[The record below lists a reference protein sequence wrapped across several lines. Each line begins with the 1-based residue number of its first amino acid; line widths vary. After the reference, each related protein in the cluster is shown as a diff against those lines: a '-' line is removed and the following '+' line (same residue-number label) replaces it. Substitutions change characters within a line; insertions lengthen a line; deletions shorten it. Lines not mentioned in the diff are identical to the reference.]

1 MVIAGG
7 TSWLAEVKGPRL
19 TSSGELEPIAGCL
32 EVIASVTVVLH
43 SRSDCQKTKDDQE
56 ACHFQAIDHQ
66 ACRKEVSNLLV
77 LVCFPVRKRLT

>member
-1 MVIAGG
+1 MVIASG

-43 SRSDCQKTKDDQE
+43 SRSDCQKTN
-56 ACHFQAIDHQ
+56 
-66 ACRKEVSNLLV
+66 SGL
-77 LVCFPVRKRLT
+77 